1 MALTQK
7 QLQDVCFLWGGSNQ
21 CRYLDEDQDDKGN
34 QVHVCR
40 KMSPNKQ
47 IIDEEVDEFF
57 KDVNKNG
64 QDPMKQGVPLGDNC
78 RGYIVLK
85 TKPQGYDVKS

>member
-21 CRYLDEDQDDKGN
+21 CRYLDEDQDDKGTV
-34 QVHVCR
+34 VHVCR

-47 IIDEEVDEFF
+47 IIDEEVDEFYQ
-57 KDVNKNG
+57 DVNKNG
-64 QDPMKQGVPLGDNC
+64 QDPLKQGVPLGDNC

-85 TKPQGYDVKS
+85 AKLQGYDVKS